1 MRSDRNRSQGRKSE
15 RGRSL
20 LSSSVRAISSVA
32 SSLRSAGASIA
43 STVSSFEDDRHR
55 EQVQWAGFDR
65 LGLPTGISH
74 RILLLAYTTGFQVW
88 DIEEVDNVHEILSR
102 RDGPVAFLRIQPQPI
117 TLDKENN
124 GFKDAAPLL
133 LVVTGD
139 AAVNEGNVTGTLG
152 IGYSNGGVVTALSES
167 SNFIPTAVSF
177 YSMKTHAYVH
187 KLRFR
192 SAIYSVRCSPR
203 IVAVALTNQIFCYNT
218 ATLELMF
225 SVPTY
230 PISQGGQG
238 PGSLNIGYGP
248 MDVGP
253 RWLAYVATHAFV
265 STSGRINPQSVS
277 LATAPHNGS
286 TVAHYARESSKQI
299 AVGIVTLGDMG
310 YKTLTKYCSELSFS
324 PPTSGN
330 LNWKSHIDAA
340 VGQDSENIG
349 MVIVRDF
356 VSNAVVAQFRPHS
369 IPISALCFDPS
380 GTLLVT
386 ASINGH
392 NLNVFRIM
400 PYALG
405 NGSCSTGS
413 NANASHIH
421 LYKLVRG
428 VTNAVIQDISFSD
441 DSSSIA
447 VSSSRGTSHL
457 YSISPFS
464 VVGSPH
470 NHVSVLV
477 DNSIGSPVV
486 HGLTVMCPWSSSRL
500 KGNQKPI
507 SPHPT
512 ILSAVCKVRNG
523 NDGWCSTISN
533 AAAAARGKPNISSG
547 AVAAVFHNGGNQC
560 LESQLGNSAIKNQ
573 LWGFSPPGHIVQ
585 YALHPNAVT
594 DTVHYNHS
602 EIASRSSGS
611 IETEDY
617 RYEELQRW
625 DVGRKFNMDERQDDI
640 YKHGGPSGKKER
652 TTAWAAYRN
661 ARIHAQSDGSEQLV
675 KEETMTEEKH
685 SWYLSNAEVHT
696 HQERSAIWV
705 KPEIYFH
712 KIMVEVANQK
722 GSYEEEEIEK
732 LPTRVVEIK
741 SKDLM
746 PLASNVVS
754 SNLTDSSALEV
765 NEIMDGCTQTATNGI
780 GVESTGIQHLN
791 CRLSSHENVSDFI
804 VQTCSTSQSAFK
816 TTNGSTFELPNIDVA
831 GWNRGDIS
839 EMQVLENYPHIHGPS
854 NILDQGHDFRKKIQL
869 RVQVILEL

>member
-1 MRSDRNRSQGRKSE
+1 
-15 RGRSL
+15 
-20 LSSSVRAISSVA
+20 
-32 SSLRSAGASIA
+32 
-43 STVSSFEDDRHR
+43 
-55 EQVQWAGFDR
+55 
-65 LGLPTGISH
+65 
-74 RILLLAYTTGFQVW
+74 
-88 DIEEVDNVHEILSR
+88 
-102 RDGPVAFLRIQPQPI
+102 
-117 TLDKENN
+117 
-124 GFKDAAPLL
+124 
-133 LVVTGD
+133 
-139 AAVNEGNVTGTLG
+139 
-152 IGYSNGGVVTALSES
+152 
-167 SNFIPTAVSF
+167 
-177 YSMKTHAYVH
+177 MKTHAYVH

-225 SVPTY
+225 NVPSY
-230 PISQGGQG
+230 PIPQGGQG
-238 PGSLNIGYGP
+238 PGSVNIGYGP

-277 LATAPHNGS
+277 LATAPLNGS
-286 TVAHYARESSKQI
+286 TVAHLAKESSKQI

-310 YKTLTKYCSELSFS
+310 YKTLTKYCSELIPDSFS

-330 LNWKSHIDAA
+330 VNWKNHTDAA
-340 VGQDSENIG
+340 VGHDSENIG
-349 MVIVRDF
+349 TVIVRDF
-356 VSNAVVAQFRPHS
+356 VSNVVVAQFRPHS

-413 NANASHIH
+413 NVNASHIH

-470 NHVSVLV
+470 NHVSVIV
-477 DNSIGSPVV
+477 DSSIGSPMVQ
-486 HGLTVMCPWSSSRL
+486 GLTVMCPWSSPRL
-500 KGNQKPI
+500 KGNQLPI
-507 SPHPT
+507 PRHPT

-533 AAAAARGKPNISSG
+533 AAAAARGKPNVSSG
-547 AVAAVFHNGGNQC
+547 AVAAVFHNGGNHC
-560 LESQLGNSAIKNQ
+560 LESQLGNSTIKNQ
-573 LWGFSPPGHIVQ
+573 LWGFSPPGHVVQ
-585 YALHPNAVT
+585 YALHPNAAI
-594 DTVHYNHS
+594 DIVHYSHP
-602 EIASRSSGS
+602 EVASGSSGS
-611 IETEDY
+611 IQTEDF

-625 DVGRKFNMDERQDDI
+625 DVGRKLNMDERQDDI
-640 YKHGGPSGKKER
+640 YELVGTSVKKER
-652 TTAWAAYRN
+652 ATAWAGYRN
-661 ARIHAQSDGSEQLV
+661 VRIHAESDGSEQLV
-675 KEETMTEEKH
+675 KEDKMTEEKH

-696 HQERSAIWV
+696 HQERPAIWV

-712 KIMVEVANQK
+712 KIMVEAAVEK
-722 GSYEEEEIEK
+722 GSYEEGEIEK
-732 LPTRVVEIK
+732 FPTRVVEIK

-754 SNLTDSSALEV
+754 SNLPDASALVV
-765 NEIMDGCTQTATNGI
+765 NQITNGCTQTVTNGI
-780 GVESTGIQHLN
+780 GVGSTKIQHLN
-791 CRLSSHENVSDFI
+791 CSLNSHDSVSDFM
-804 VQTCSTSQSAFK
+804 VQTCSTSQSAFEM
-816 TTNGSTFELPNIDVA
+816 TNGSTFDLSNIDLN
-831 GWNRGDIS
+831 GWNQGDVS
-839 EMQVLENYPHIHGPS
+839 KMHAFENYPRIHGDS
-854 NILDQGHDFRKKIQL
+854 NILVHGHEFRKEDSVKSAGNLGVIDEDYVNGLGNHVGTNGNRTLSPDDNSDSFGSSTWDVSAEGETVSPSSVLQTTSISKQCLHEILLQCNNKSKSREVAKSVDSYGKEGSLSGGVNDEDALQNETVEDTKIEDSSVKESSSTAEDNHEDAFGGMFFCEQ
-869 RVQVILEL
+869 E